1 MDACKKAVRAGK
13 VTACD
18 SATVE
23 KLRMGVDNLPRSAVS
38 DWPNYAAPNLTETSF
53 DTPGSCIVTP

>member
-1 MDACKKAVRAGK
+1 M
-13 VTACD
+13 TACD
-18 SATVE
+18 SVTVE